1 MQSPASRLFWPATN
15 VILPRQEW
23 AVSSAVE
30 HCFHTAGVTGSIPVP
45 PTTHQ
50 TLENK
55 HFPHTF
61 AFGKRFCAAHETAT
75 RKASSVERSRDPL
88 TRYNDAPWRRL
99 RQAWLNAHPLCVTC
113 EAEGRVT
120 VAQVVDDPSRRL
132 DWSNLR
138 SLCKS
143 CHDRHTAK
151 TRGWGK
157 ASR

>member
-1 MQSPASRLFWPATN
+1 MHEHRFLPIALPSAPPLASVGIPGVYSRPIMPVIPLSPCAA
-15 VILPRQEW
+15 PRCPGR
-23 AVSSAVE
+23 A
-30 HCFHTAGVTGSIPVP
+30 P
-45 PTTHQ
+45 
-50 TLENK
+50 
-55 HFPHTF
+55 
-61 AFGKRFCAAHETAT
+61 FGKRFCAAHETAT

-99 RQAWLNAHPLCVTC
+99 RQAWLNAHPLCVAC

-120 VAQVVDDPSRRL
+120 VAQVVDHLVAVVDDPSRRL